1 MSRTIYLL
9 LILSFAFFGC
19 EKEAGEGGQ
28 ASITGKLYVYKYNG
42 NCTELRDEY
51 YGVDERVYI
60 IANDAPSYFDN
71 VRTGPD
77 GTFWFPYLRKGNYRI
92 YAISKNCDIAGQDE
106 AVFLNVE
113 ITGRKQDLVTGNL
126 EIIK

>member
-19 EKEAGEGGQ
+19 EKEPGEGGQ
-28 ASITGKLYVYKYNG
+28 ASIKGKLYVYKYNG

-60 IANDAPSYFDN
+60 IAGDEPSYFEN

-77 GTFWFPYLRKGNYRI
+77 GTFWFPYLRKGKYKI
-92 YAISKNCDIAGQDE
+92 YAVSKNCDIPGQDE
-106 AVFLNVE
+106 AIFLNVE
-113 ITGRKQDLVTGNL
+113 ITERKQEVVTENL

>member
-1 MSRTIYLL
+1 MPRTIYLF

-28 ASITGKLYVYKYNG
+28 ASITGKLYVYKFNG

-60 IANDAPSYFDN
+60 IAGDDPSYFEN
-71 VRTGPD
+71 VRTGPE
-77 GTFWFPYLRKGNYRI
+77 GTFWFPYLRKGKYKI
-92 YAISKNCDIAGQDE
+92 YAVSKNCDIPGQDE
-106 AVFLNVE
+106 PVYLNVE
-113 ITGRKQDLVTGNL
+113 ITERKQEVLTENL

>member
-28 ASITGKLYVYKYNG
+28 ASITGKLYVLKYNG
-42 NCTELRDEY
+42 NCTELRDQY

-60 IANDAPSYFDN
+60 IAGDEPSYFES

-77 GTFWFPYLRKGNYRI
+77 GTFWFPYLRKGKYQI
-92 YAISKNCDIAGQDE
+92 YAISKNCDIPGQE
-106 AVFLNVE
+106 EGVFLNVE
-113 ITGRKQDLVTGNL
+113 ITDRKQDLVTENL